1 MHSITGKEHTLPV
14 YLARLSFIIYPAI
27 DFYFMLIYYVFID
40 F

>member
-1 MHSITGKEHTLPV
+1 MHSVTGKEHTLPV
-14 YLARLSFIIYPAI
+14 CHSLFIIYPAI